1 MVTKEE
7 IRNEYATHEASGLEF
22 VRDYRAQLGAD
33 VRNNITPEFD
43 AIERYIILKTPL
55 DFIKEGDWKNA
66 KSHLKLMG
74 GSVYCPQEVI
84 DSIIVSVS
92 NYITNNYT
100 F

>member
-1 MVTKEE
+1 MTTKEE
-7 IRNEYATHEASGLEF
+7 IRNEYTTHETAGLEF

-33 VRNNITPEFD
+33 VSNGVIPEFD
-43 AIERYIILKTPL
+43 ATERYSILKPAL
-55 DFIKEGDWKNA
+55 GFIKEGDWKNA
-66 KSHLKLMG
+66 NGFLKLMG